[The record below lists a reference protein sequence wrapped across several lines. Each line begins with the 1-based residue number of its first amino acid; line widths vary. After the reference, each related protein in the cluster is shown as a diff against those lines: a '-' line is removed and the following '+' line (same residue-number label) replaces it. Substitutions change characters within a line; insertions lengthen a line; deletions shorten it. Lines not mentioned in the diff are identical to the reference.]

1 MPELQTEVRDE
12 RATTLEILD
21 ELFGGYSPRDFA
33 VRLWDGTTQEPD
45 PGQPARFT
53 LVVAHPGALRTAA
66 TGSESLELGLSQA
79 YLARHLDVEGDLEA
93 IFPLVQYLLDERK
106 LTRRDKL
113 RLARRVRALPQASPN
128 GAPTPVKLRGPR
140 LSLSRAKNA
149 ISYHYDLPAEFY
161 ELFLDRRMAYSCAYY
176 VSEDEDLDTA
186 QERKLE
192 LVCRKLRLKPGE
204 RLLDVGCGW
213 GSLILY
219 AAERYGI
226 DAVGI
231 TLSEVQAATVRKRAE
246 EAGLGDRLDVRVAD
260 YRELDEHESFDK
272 VASVGMVEHVAEAG
286 LVDFFERLH
295 GFLRPGGVFLLHG
308 CGQPVDV
315 PRGRESFSSS
325 YVLPHTEVVPIS
337 TTLTAAETAGWEVR
351 DVEGFRESYV
361 LMAREWGRRLEA
373 NEAEIRELV
382 GDVVYRAWRLGAAG
396 VAYRHRTNRLSVF
409 HMLLAKPDHGR
420 SGLPL
425 TRADWY
431 AEPL

>member
-1 MPELQTEVRDE
+1 MSELQTEVRDE

-45 PGQPARFT
+45 PGQPTRFT
-53 LVVAHPGALRTAA
+53 LVVAHPGALRTAV

-161 ELFLDRRMAYSCAYY
+161 ELFLDRRMTYSCAYY

-246 EAGLGDRLDVRVAD
+246 AAGLADRIDVRVAD

-315 PRGRESFSSS
+315 PRGRPSFSSS

-361 LMAREWGRRLEA
+361 LMTREWGRRLEA

>member
-12 RATTLEILD
+12 RTTTLEILD
-21 ELFGGYSPRDFA
+21 ELFGDYSPRDFA
-33 VRLWDGTTQEPD
+33 IRLWDGTTQEPD
-45 PGQPARFT
+45 PGRPVRFT
-53 LVVAHPGALRTAA
+53 LVVAHPGALRTAVS
-66 TGSESLELGLSQA
+66 GSDSLELGLSQA

-93 IFPLVQYLLDERK
+93 IFPLVQHLLDERK

-113 RLARRVRALPQASPN
+113 RLARRVRTLPQASPN
-128 GAPTPVKLRGPR
+128 GAPAPVKLRGSR
-140 LSLSRAKNA
+140 LSLGRAKNA

-161 ELFLDRRMAYSCAYY
+161 ELFLDRRMTYSCAYY
-176 VSEDEDLDTA
+176 ASEDDDLDTA

-192 LVCRKLRLKPGE
+192 LVCRKLRLRPGE

-226 DAVGI
+226 DALGI
-231 TLSEVQAATVRKRAE
+231 TLSEVQAATVQKRAE
-246 EAGLGDRLDVRVAD
+246 KAGLADRIDVRVTD

-272 VASVGMVEHVAEAG
+272 VVSVGMVEHVAEAG
-286 LVDFFERLH
+286 LVDFFERTH
-295 GFLRPGGVFLLHG
+295 RFLRPGGVFLLHG

-315 PRGRESFSSS
+315 PRGRASFSSS

-409 HMLLAKPDHGR
+409 HTLLAKPDRGR

-425 TRADWY
+425 TRTDWY
-431 AEPL
+431 ADL